1 MMSYFTAISIHALRE
16 EGDLGLFVK
25 LFISIGFL
33 STPSARRAT
42 VINFAVYEDSIISI
56 HALREEGDGR
66 EPHTWPGH
74 SDFYPRPPRGGRPC
88 RPLADEAVQPISI
101 HALREEGDIV
111 TDDISRSDARFLSTP
126 SARRATLVQ
135 CRFHCG
141 KKFLSTP
148 SARRATGICARY
160 ELQYIIS
167 IHALREEGDTDCN
180 CIFHIRAISIHA
192 LREEGDIRLDPER
205 RRLQAFLST
214 PSARRAT
221 ASSRNMRRT
230 KLYFYPRP
238 PRGGRHLE
246 ITSEILASLFL
257 STPSARRATF
267 RLLSLVRFL
276 IYFYP
281 RPPRGGRLPQIFRFV
296 KRFLFLS
303 TPSARRATV

>member
-1 MMSYFTAISIHALRE
+1 M
-16 EGDLGLFVK
+16 
-25 LFISIGFL
+25 
-33 STPSARRAT
+33 
-42 VINFAVYEDSIISI
+42 
-56 HALREEGDGR
+56 
-66 EPHTWPGH
+66 
-74 SDFYPRPPRGGRPC
+74 
-88 RPLADEAVQPISI
+88 PLAVWIAE
-101 HALREEGDIV
+101 R
-111 TDDISRSDARFLSTP
+111 
-126 SARRATLVQ
+126 
-135 CRFHCG
+135 
-141 KKFLSTP
+141 FLSTP

-238 PRGGRHLE
+238 PRGGRLGFSGKSLFVRFNFYPRPPRGGRHLE

-257 STPSARRATF
+257 STPSARRAT
-267 RLLSLVRFL
+267 RCALTADPVPD
-276 IYFYP
+276 YFYP
-281 RPPRGGRLPQIFRFV
+281 RPPRGGRRLPHL
-296 KRFLFLS
+296 KRSAANGFLS
-303 TPSARRATV
+303 TPSARRATSYFQRSFRGTGISIHALREEGDGFLGQAVLSPLYFYPRPPRGGRQSRSG